1 MLVIQGN
8 KELEQTFQKVIQTMD
23 ARVAWEGRFIVNG
36 NEMILEGKVRSLV
49 FQFETKMVL
58 TDLVDIPVEESRVIE
73 VSKHPK
79 LQDLINMVLY
89 AFGKWR
95 TLRGLRVEQDYAQ
108 LNKLFERVLK
118 LYDIEPSFRKENF
131 RFYKNDVRITYEEVL
146 DIALESE
153 EKPQNDTN
161 EEEEQ
166 AQGLWHTIIW
176 NRQQRQF
183 HKKNTTLEERRED
196 RLGNNFYLVGYQCPD
211 CSEKMHMA
219 VYPPGMEIRIDT
231 QEKGV
236 FIARVFTCSKCHCFY
251 TPRPGLLLAE
261 GDVYEMH
268 FGTDE
273 KAYDD
278 YLELL
283 GKNADRTAN
292 FKYNEYEAL
301 RGKMGDTQEPDMG
314 AFSDANEALQEI
326 ELLSQ
331 KFDDLPNRV
340 FQRFT
345 YRVEDGFFPDTAVAK
360 HEKKILQ
367 QIKKRNLDVPT
378 LNKDDRLPVNVSD
391 RKTIDHN
398 SSGRNAANRNR
409 INEDVCNGNVLNG
422 NILDR
427 DAFHRNI
434 SDKGTRQGSS
444 DVSQWQDKA
453 YLRRSDESSEGLQ
466 KSEQSGIDITQNGN
480 DNGCGFAQ
488 NKDKRQQNSVSANA
502 SRAEKYQARFGV
514 WDRLSDRQK
523 AELKRQIQNDAGL
536 SEQEKMALLRPLEE
550 AQQKERADAVLKKVD
565 SCGQR
570 SYKQI
575 HKVIEELDSEKIP
588 DELKRSLNQKLQGML
603 IQRGNDEVRQ
613 MIENIP
619 KRFDRSG
626 YKELERKLQ
635 EYKEVDL
642 SPYEQFLQQKRE
654 EAEQQEI
661 AGIVKRAR
669 KKSRADFVGLMQR
682 LEGQAFADNVVIP
695 YMEKIKE
702 KLREID
708 EKRLEEISDKVQYM
722 DFGEAADAYENIS
735 QGNFLPELKDN
746 ALEMLSKRLQ
756 KIRTD
761 ECELLVQKLKE
772 EMQGKIRENA
782 RHHFYPARKVMRK
795 EADAKETAAI
805 DAALNSYAGGRSM
818 FEYPILS
825 VDTSRNHS
833 GREGMLL
840 TPDNLFYSTRMSSY
854 EIPVGS
860 IASVSAS
867 LGVLNRKIALEET
880 NGAVHKLPYAVKTG
894 EMESWAEVL
903 DDFIGYL
910 QQKPASRKLKYLAK
924 ETHDT
929 ICCFRCGHIYRGSD
943 VCPEC
948 GYKKNR

>member
-1 MLVIQGN
+1 MLVLQGN

-23 ARVAWEGRFIVNG
+23 ARVAWEGRFIING

-58 TDLVDIPVEESRVIE
+58 TDLVDLPVEENKVLE
-73 VSKHPK
+73 VSQHPK
-79 LQDLINMVLY
+79 LQDLINIVLY

-131 RFYKNDVRITYEEVL
+131 RFYKNGVRITYEEVL

-153 EKPQNDTN
+153 EKPQDDTN

-166 AQGLWHTIIW
+166 PQGLWHTIVW
-176 NRQQRQF
+176 KRQQRQF
-183 HKKNTTLEERRED
+183 HKENTTLEERRD
-196 RLGNNFYLVGYQCPD
+196 NRLGNNFYLVGYQCPD

-219 VYPPGMEIRIDT
+219 VYPPGMEMRIDT

-251 TPRPGLLLAE
+251 TPRPGRLLAE

-292 FKYNEYEAL
+292 FKHNEYEAL
-301 RGKMGDTQEPDMG
+301 RGKTGDTQEPDIG

-326 ELLSQ
+326 ESLSQ
-331 KFDDLPNRV
+331 KFDTLPNRV
-340 FQRFT
+340 FQRFI

-378 LNKDDRLPVNVSD
+378 LNKDDRQPASLSD
-391 RKTIDHN
+391 RKTEKKNGNYIENAHDHN
-398 SSGRNAANRNR
+398 RLGNTSDHNISNRNR
-409 INEDVCNGNVLNG
+409 LNEDIFNGNVFNG
-422 NILDR
+422 NIAKSN
-427 DAFHRNI
+427 AFHRN
-434 SDKGTRQGSS
+434 
-444 DVSQWQDKA
+444 V
-453 YLRRSDESSEGLQ
+453 SDEDTDQGVS
-466 KSEQSGIDITQNGN
+466 DT
-480 DNGCGFAQ
+480 
-488 NKDKRQQNSVSANA
+488 RQQNSASANA

-550 AQQKERADAVLKKVD
+550 ARQKELADAVIKKVD

-575 HKVIEELDSEKIP
+575 NKVMEELDSEEIP

-619 KRFDRSG
+619 VRFDRSG

-722 DFGEAADAYENIS
+722 DFGEAADAYEKIS

-860 IASVSAS
+860 IASVTAS
-867 LGVLNRKIALEET
+867 LGMLNRKIALEET

>member
-1 MLVIQGN
+1 MLVLQGN

-23 ARVAWEGRFIVNG
+23 ARVAWEGRFIING

-58 TDLVDIPVEESRVIE
+58 TDLVDLPVEENKVLE
-73 VSKHPK
+73 VSQHPK
-79 LQDLINMVLY
+79 LQDLINIVLY

-95 TLRGLRVEQDYAQ
+95 TLRGLRVEHDYAQ

-131 RFYKNDVRITYEEVL
+131 RFYKNGVRITYEEVL

-153 EKPQNDTN
+153 EKPQDDTN

-166 AQGLWHTIIW
+166 PQGLWHTIVW
-176 NRQQRQF
+176 KRQQRQF
-183 HKKNTTLEERRED
+183 HKENTTLEERRD
-196 RLGNNFYLVGYQCPD
+196 NRLGNNFYLVGYQCPD

-219 VYPPGMEIRIDT
+219 VYPPGMEMRIDT

-251 TPRPGLLLAE
+251 TPRPGRLLAE

-301 RGKMGDTQEPDMG
+301 RGKTEDTQEPDMG

-326 ELLSQ
+326 ESLSQ
-331 KFDDLPNRV
+331 KFDDLSNRA
-340 FQRFT
+340 FQQFT

-378 LNKDDRLPVNVSD
+378 LNKDDRQPASLSD
-391 RKTIDHN
+391 RKTEKKNGNYIENAHDHN
-398 SSGRNAANRNR
+398 RLGNTYDHNISNRNR
-409 INEDVCNGNVLNG
+409 LNEDIFNGNVFNG
-422 NILDR
+422 NIAKSN
-427 DAFHRNI
+427 AFHRN
-434 SDKGTRQGSS
+434 
-444 DVSQWQDKA
+444 V
-453 YLRRSDESSEGLQ
+453 SDEDTDQGVS
-466 KSEQSGIDITQNGN
+466 DT
-480 DNGCGFAQ
+480 
-488 NKDKRQQNSVSANA
+488 RQQNSASANA

-550 AQQKERADAVLKKVD
+550 ARQKEHADAVIKKVD

-575 HKVIEELDSEKIP
+575 NKVMEELDSEKIP

-619 KRFDRSG
+619 VRFDRSG

-722 DFGEAADAYENIS
+722 DFGEAADAYEKIS

-860 IASVSAS
+860 IASVTAS
-867 LGVLNRKIALEET
+867 LGMLNRKIALEET